1 MTRRTVPARPAES
14 NGSGPA
20 PEPSP
25 GAGQY
30 TPLFRRVAALNAAVV
45 VGACVV
51 TILVLSPG
59 KIHSFAANEAI
70 VLAAALLLVVVINL
84 VLLRRALG
92 PLEALTALAR
102 RVDLTRPGQRVP
114 VGHYKSEVSELAT
127 TFNEMLARLEN
138 ERRDATRRVLA
149 AQEGERLRIAQELHD
164 EVGQTLTAVLLQ
176 LGRSA
181 RHADPQLGAE
191 LLETQETARASL
203 EDVRRISRELRPEAL
218 DDLGLTSALVALTE
232 RFAQGA
238 RLTVSRNLDRELPP
252 LSEEAELV
260 IYRVA
265 QEALTNVARHAGT
278 DHAELSLTASD
289 GSLVLRVLDR
299 GKGFD
304 PVKAEGGGL
313 RGMRERAVLVGAS
326 LSVTRRPRG
335 GTEVRLS
342 VPVDGA
348 VQ

>member
-1 MTRRTVPARPAES
+1 MSRRTVPATPAAS
-14 NGSGPA
+14 NNGSVG
-20 PEPSP
+20 EPR
-25 GAGQY
+25 AVVGQY

-45 VGACVV
+45 IGACVV

-59 KIHSFAANEAI
+59 KLHSFAASEAI
-70 VLAAALLLVVVINL
+70 VLAAALALVVVINL
-84 VLLRRALG
+84 VLLRRALR

-102 RVDLTRPGQRVP
+102 KVDLTRPGQRVP
-114 VGHYKSEVSELAT
+114 VGHYQSEVSELAT
-127 TFNEMLARLEN
+127 TFNEMLARLEK

-181 RHADPQLGAE
+181 RQADPALEAE

-238 RLTVSRNLDRELPP
+238 GLKVRRDLDRELPT

-265 QEALTNVARHAGT
+265 QEALTNVARHSGSHT
-278 DHAELSLTASD
+278 AELSLTCSN
-289 GSLVLRVLDR
+289 GGLTLRVLDD

-304 PVKAEGGGL
+304 PQDGEGGGL
-313 RGMRERAVLVGAS
+313 RGMRERAVLVGAQ
-326 LSVTRRPRG
+326 LAVMRRPRG
-335 GTEVRLS
+335 GTEVRLR
-342 VPVDGA
+342 VPLEEDA
-348 VQ
+348 V

>member
-1 MTRRTVPARPAES
+1 MTRRSAPANPAES
-14 NGSGPA
+14 NGAGPDPA
-20 PEPSP
+20 P
-25 GAGQY
+25 GVGQY

-59 KIHSFAANEAI
+59 KLHSFAMSEAL
-70 VLAAALLLVVVINL
+70 VLAAALALVVVINL
-84 VLLRRALG
+84 VLLRRALH

-114 VGHYKSEVSELAT
+114 VGHYQSEVSELAT

-181 RHADPQLGAE
+181 RHADPRLGAE

-232 RFAQGA
+232 RFAQGGG
-238 RLTVSRNLDRELPP
+238 LNVSRSLDRELPP

-278 DHAELSLTASD
+278 DRAELSLGAAD
-289 GSLVLRVLDR
+289 GRLTLRVLDD

-304 PVKAEGGGL
+304 PQRAEGGGL
-313 RGMRERAVLVGAS
+313 RGMRERAVLVGAQ
-326 LSVTRRPRG
+326 LSVMRRPRG

-342 VPVDGA
+342 VPVDEA
-348 VQ
+348 PE

>member
-1 MTRRTVPARPAES
+1 MQRRGLPADQEPA
-14 NGSGPA
+14 A
-20 PEPSP
+20 PRIK
-25 GAGQY
+25 Y
-30 TPLFRRVAALNAAVV
+30 TPLFRRVAATNAVV
-45 VGACVV
+45 LVAACVV

-59 KIHSFAANEAI
+59 KFHSFAASEAI
-70 VLAAALLLVVVINL
+70 VLGASLAAVVVINL

-114 VGHYKSEVSELAT
+114 VGRYQSEVTELAT

-176 LGRSA
+176 LGGSA
-181 RHADPQLGAE
+181 RHADPKLGSE

-218 DDLGLTSALVALTE
+218 DDLGLT
-232 RFAQGA
+232 R
-238 RLTVSRNLDRELPP
+238 
-252 LSEEAELV
+252 
-260 IYRVA
+260 A
-265 QEALTNVARHAGT
+265 QEALTNVARHADT
-278 DHAELSLTASD
+278 DQAELSLTAAD
-289 GSLVLRVLDR
+289 GRLVLRVLDA

-304 PVKAEGGGL
+304 PVKGEGGGL
-313 RGMRERAVLVGAS
+313 RGMRERAVLVGAR
-326 LSVTRRPRG
+326 LAVTRRPRG

-342 VPVDGA
+342 VPLDGA
-348 VQ
+348 AT

>member
-1 MTRRTVPARPAES
+1 MTRRTAPATPAES
-14 NGSGPA
+14 NGTD

-25 GAGQY
+25 GVGQY

-45 VGACVV
+45 IGACVV

-59 KIHSFAANEAI
+59 KLHSFAASEAL
-70 VLAAALLLVVVINL
+70 VLTASLALVVVVNL

-114 VGHYKSEVSELAT
+114 VGHYQSEVTELAT
-127 TFNEMLARLEN
+127 TFNDMLSRLER

-181 RHADPQLGAE
+181 RHADPELGAE

-232 RFAQGA
+232 RFAQGPG
-238 RLTVSRNLDRELPP
+238 LTVRRNLDRELPP
-252 LSEEAELV
+252 LTEEAELV

-265 QEALTNVARHAGT
+265 QEALTNVARHSGT
-278 DHAELSLTASD
+278 DRAELALTSAN
-289 GSLVLRVLDR
+289 GLLTLRVLDQ

-304 PVKAEGGGL
+304 PQRAEGGGL
-313 RGMRERAVLVGAS
+313 RGMRERAVLVGAR
-326 LSVTRRPRG
+326 LVVTPRPGG
-335 GTEVRLS
+335 GTEVRLT
-342 VPVDGA
+342 VPVGDGDL
-348 VQ
+348 

>member
-1 MTRRTVPARPAES
+1 MKSRTVPARPAES
-14 NGSGPA
+14 NGTGP
-20 PEPSP
+20 EMSP

-51 TILVLSPG
+51 TILVLSPR
-59 KIHSFAANEAI
+59 KLHSFAVSEAI
-70 VLAAALLLVVVINL
+70 VLAAALALVVVINL

-114 VGHYKSEVSELAT
+114 VGQYQSEVSELAT
-127 TFNEMLARLEN
+127 TFNDMLARLEN

-181 RHADPQLGAE
+181 RQADAELGAE

-218 DDLGLTSALVALTE
+218 DDLGLASALVALTE
-232 RFAQGA
+232 RFSQRTGLNVT
-238 RLTVSRNLDRELPP
+238 RELDRELPP
-252 LSEEAELV
+252 LSEETELV
-260 IYRVA
+260 VYRVA

-278 DHAELSLTASD
+278 DRAELSLTTAD
-289 GSLVLRVLDR
+289 GRLTLRVLDQ

-304 PVKAEGGGL
+304 PQRTEGGGM
-313 RGMRERAVLVGAS
+313 RGMRERAVLVGAQ
-326 LSVTRRPRG
+326 LAVTRRPRG

-342 VPVDGA
+342 VPVEAASG
-348 VQ
+348 

>member
-1 MTRRTVPARPAES
+1 MSRRPVPAEA
-14 NGSGPA
+14 NGTG
-20 PEPSP
+20 PEPRA
-25 GAGQY
+25 GVGQY

-59 KIHSFAANEAI
+59 KLHSFAASEAI

-114 VGHYKSEVSELAT
+114 VGHYESEVSDLAT
-127 TFNEMLARLEN
+127 TFNEMLARLEK

-181 RHADPQLGAE
+181 RHADPALGAE

-218 DDLGLTSALVALTE
+218 DDLGLSSALVALTE
-232 RFAQGA
+232 RFSQSAGLNVRRQ
-238 RLTVSRNLDRELPP
+238 LDRELPV

-278 DHAELSLTASD
+278 DRAELSLTSVD
-289 GSLVLRVLDR
+289 GELILRVADD
-299 GKGFD
+299 GPGFD
-304 PVKAEGGGL
+304 PQRTEGGGL
-313 RGMRERAVLVGAS
+313 RGMRERAVLVGAQ
-326 LSVTRRPRG
+326 LAVARRRTG

-342 VPVDGA
+342 VPVGEA
-348 VQ
+348 GG

>member
-1 MTRRTVPARPAES
+1 MKSRTVPARPAES
-14 NGSGPA
+14 NGSGP
-20 PEPSP
+20 EMSP

-59 KIHSFAANEAI
+59 KLHSFAASEAL
-70 VLAAALLLVVVINL
+70 VLAGSLLLVVVINL

-114 VGHYKSEVSELAT
+114 VGHYQSEVSELAT
-127 TFNEMLARLEN
+127 TFNDMLARLEN

-181 RHADPQLGAE
+181 RHADPELGAE
-191 LLETQETARASL
+191 LVETQETARSSL
-203 EDVRRISRELRPEAL
+203 EELRRISTDLRPETL
-218 DDLGLTSALVALTE
+218 NDLGLASALAALSDGFGRRADVRVE
-232 RFAQGA
+232 RQIATPIPALG
-238 RLTVSRNLDRELPP
+238 S
-252 LSEEAELV
+252 EAELAV
-260 IYRVA
+260 YRIA
-265 QEALTNVARHAGT
+265 QEA
-278 DHAELSLTASD
+278 
-289 GSLVLRVLDR
+289 
-299 GKGFD
+299 
-304 PVKAEGGGL
+304 
-313 RGMRERAVLVGAS
+313 
-326 LSVTRRPRG
+326 
-335 GTEVRLS
+335 
-342 VPVDGA
+342 
-348 VQ
+348 

>member
-1 MTRRTVPARPAES
+1 MTRRSEPASPANS
-14 NGSGPA
+14 NGALG
-20 PEPSP
+20 EPR
-25 GAGQY
+25 AVVGQY

-45 VGACVV
+45 IGACIV
-51 TILVLSPG
+51 TILVLSPR
-59 KIHSFAANEAI
+59 KFHTFAASEAI
-70 VLAAALLLVVVINL
+70 VLAAALALVVLINL
-84 VLLRRALG
+84 VLLRRALR

-102 RVDLTRPGQRVP
+102 KVDLTRPGQRVP
-114 VGHYKSEVSELAT
+114 VDGYRSEVTELAT

-149 AQEGERLRIAQELHD
+149 AQERERLRIAQELHD

-181 RHADPQLGAE
+181 RQADAELEAE

-232 RFAQGA
+232 RFSQGGA
-238 RLTVSRNLDRELPP
+238 LKVRRDVDRELPQ

-265 QEALTNVARHAGT
+265 QEALTNVARHSGSDTAQLTLTRSNG
-278 DHAELSLTASD
+278 SLT
-289 GSLVLRVLDR
+289 LRVLDD
-299 GKGFD
+299 GHGFD
-304 PVKAEGGGL
+304 PQRGEGGGL
-313 RGMRERAVLVGAS
+313 RGMRERAVLVGAQ
-326 LSVTRRPRG
+326 LVVMRRPSG
-335 GTEVRLS
+335 GTEVRLR
-342 VPVDGA
+342 VPLGERA
-348 VQ
+348 S

>member
-1 MTRRTVPARPAES
+1 MSRSTAPAAPADS
-14 NGSGPA
+14 NGTA
-20 PEPSP
+20 PGAQP

-30 TPLFRRVAALNAAVV
+30 RPLFRRVAALNAAVV

-51 TILVLSPG
+51 TILVLTPG
-59 KIHSFAANEAI
+59 KIHSFAAREAL
-70 VLAAALLLVVVINL
+70 VLAGALALVVVINL
-84 VLLRRALG
+84 VLLRRALR

-114 VGHYKSEVSELAT
+114 VDHYKSEVSELAT

-181 RHADPQLGAE
+181 RHADAKLGAE

-203 EDVRRISRELRPEAL
+203 EDVRRISRELRPDAL

-232 RFAQGA
+232 RFAQSAG
-238 RLTVSRNLDRELPP
+238 LNVSRNLDRELPP

-265 QEALTNVARHAGT
+265 QEALTNVARHADT
-278 DHAELSLTASD
+278 DRAELSLTAAD
-289 GSLVLRVLDR
+289 GHLMLRVTDN

-304 PVKAEGGGL
+304 PVRAEGGGL

-326 LSVTRRPRG
+326 LAVARRPRG

-342 VPVDGA
+342 VPVGGA
-348 VQ
+348 SA

>member
-1 MTRRTVPARPAES
+1 MTGRPAPVAPAKN
-14 NGSGPA
+14 NGAS
-20 PEPSP
+20 PEAHPV
-25 GAGQY
+25 AGGY
-30 TPLFRRVAALNAAVV
+30 TPLFRRGAALNAAVV

-59 KIHSFAANEAI
+59 KIHSFAASEAV
-70 VLAAALLLVVVINL
+70 VLLASLALVVVINL
-84 VLLRRALG
+84 VLLRRALR

-114 VGHYKSEVSELAT
+114 VGRYHSEVSELAT

-149 AQEGERLRIAQELHD
+149 AQEAERLRIAQELHD

-181 RHADPQLGAE
+181 RHADPKLGSE

-232 RFAQGA
+232 RFAQGGG
-238 RLTVSRNLDRELPP
+238 LTVSRDVERELPP

-265 QEALTNVARHAGT
+265 QEALTNVARHADT
-278 DHAELSLTASD
+278 DHAELSLTATD
-289 GSLVLRVLDR
+289 GRLTLRVVDD

-304 PVKAEGGGL
+304 PVHAEGGGL

-326 LSVTRRPRG
+326 LAVARRPRG
-335 GTEVRLS
+335 GTEVRLT
-342 VPVDGA
+342 VPVNGA
-348 VQ
+348 AL

>member
-1 MTRRTVPARPAES
+1 M
-14 NGSGPA
+14 SGLPA
-20 PEPSP
+20 PSGSQN
-25 GAGQY
+25 GAGPDEGAGGRPY
-30 TPLFRRVAALNAAVV
+30 TPLFRRVAALNAVV
-45 VGACVV
+45 VIGACAV
-51 TILVLSPG
+51 TIAVLSPR
-59 KIHSFAANEAI
+59 KLHSFAVSEAI
-70 VLAAALLLVVVINL
+70 VLAAALAAVVVINL

-114 VGHYKSEVSELAT
+114 VGQYRSEASELAT
-127 TFNEMLARLEN
+127 TFNEMLARLES

-181 RHADPQLGAE
+181 RRADPGLEAE

-218 DDLGLTSALVALTE
+218 DDLGLASAVVALTE
-232 RFAQGA
+232 RFSQSAGLDVD
-238 RLTVSRNLDRELPP
+238 REIDRELPV

-260 IYRVA
+260 VYRVA

-278 DHAELSLTASD
+278 DQAALSLVCDHNVVT
-289 GSLVLRVLDR
+289 LRVRDR
-299 GKGFD
+299 GHGLAAGAAD
-304 PVKAEGGGL
+304 GGGI
-313 RGMRERAVLVGAS
+313 RGMRERAVLVGAD
-326 LSVTRRPRG
+326 LTVARLRAG
-335 GTEVRLS
+335 GTEVRLDL
-342 VPVDGA
+342 PLDGNE
-348 VQ
+348 

>member
-1 MTRRTVPARPAES
+1 MSSAPAPISSADA
-14 NGSGPA
+14 NGSA
-20 PEPSP
+20 PEQN
-25 GAGQY
+25 ARVGQY
-30 TPLFRRVAALNAAVV
+30 TPLFKRVAALNAAVV
-45 VGACVV
+45 IGACVV

-59 KIHSFAANEAI
+59 KFHSFAASEAI
-70 VLAAALLLVVVINL
+70 VLAAALIIVVVINL
-84 VLLRRALG
+84 LLLRRALG

-114 VGHYKSEVSELAT
+114 VGHYQSEVSELAT
-127 TFNEMLARLEN
+127 TFNEMLERLEK

-181 RHADPQLGAE
+181 RHADPKLESE

-218 DDLGLTSALVALTE
+218 DDLGLASAIVALTE
-232 RFAQGA
+232 RFSQGVGLNV
-238 RLTVSRNLDRELPP
+238 RRVIDRELPP

-265 QEALTNVARHAGT
+265 QEALTNVARHADT
-278 DHAELSLTASD
+278 DRAELSLTSSN
-289 GSLVLRVLDR
+289 GRLILRVADHGR
-299 GKGFD
+299 GFD
-304 PVKAEGGGL
+304 PTRAEGGGL
-313 RGMRERAVLVGAS
+313 RGMRERAVLVGAQLAVS
-326 LSVTRRPRG
+326 RAPRG
-335 GTEVRLS
+335 GAEVRLT
-342 VPVDGA
+342 VPVTENNE
-348 VQ
+348 

>member
-1 MTRRTVPARPAES
+1 MSRRTVPVVPAES
-14 NGSGPA
+14 NGSVA
-20 PEPSP
+20 EPRAVV
-25 GAGQY
+25 GRY

-45 VGACVV
+45 IGACGV

-59 KIHSFAANEAI
+59 KLHSFAASEAV
-70 VLAAALLLVVVINL
+70 VLAAALALVVVINL
-84 VLLRRALG
+84 VLLRRALR

-102 RVDLTRPGQRVP
+102 KVDLTRPGQRVP
-114 VGHYKSEVSELAT
+114 VGGYRSEVSELAT
-127 TFNEMLARLEN
+127 TFNDMLARLEK

-149 AQEGERLRIAQELHD
+149 AQEAERLRIAQELHD

-181 RHADPQLGAE
+181 RHADARLEAE

-238 RLTVSRNLDRELPP
+238 GLKVSRELDRELPE

-265 QEALTNVARHAGT
+265 QEALTNVARHSGS
-278 DHAELSLTASD
+278 HSAELRLTRSN
-289 GSLVLRVLDR
+289 GRLTLRVLDD

-304 PVKAEGGGL
+304 PHRGEGGGL
-313 RGMRERAVLVGAS
+313 RGMRERAVLVGAQ
-326 LSVTRRPRG
+326 LAVMRRPRG

-342 VPVDGA
+342 VPLDQGA
-348 VQ
+348 E

>member
-1 MTRRTVPARPAES
+1 MSGLPVPSGSHNGARPDPGGTRRP
-14 NGSGPA
+14 
-20 PEPSP
+20 
-25 GAGQY
+25 Y
-30 TPLFRRVAALNAAVV
+30 TPLFRRVAATNAVV
-45 VGACVV
+45 VIGACAV
-51 TILVLSPG
+51 TIAVLSPR
-59 KIHSFAANEAI
+59 KLHSFAVSEAI
-70 VLAAALLLVVVINL
+70 VLAAALAAVVVINL

-114 VGHYKSEVSELAT
+114 VGQYRSEASELAT
-127 TFNEMLARLEN
+127 TFNEMLARLES

-181 RHADPQLGAE
+181 RRADPGLEAE

-218 DDLGLTSALVALTE
+218 DDLGLASAVVALTE
-232 RFAQGA
+232 RFSQSAGLDVD
-238 RLTVSRNLDRELPP
+238 REIDRELPV

-260 IYRVA
+260 VYRVA

-278 DHAELSLTASD
+278 DQAALSLVCDHNVVT
-289 GSLVLRVLDR
+289 LRVRDR
-299 GKGFD
+299 GHGLAAGAAD
-304 PVKAEGGGL
+304 GGGI
-313 RGMRERAVLVGAS
+313 RGMRERAVLVGAD
-326 LSVTRRPRG
+326 LTVARLRAG
-335 GTEVRLS
+335 GTEVRLDL
-342 VPVDGA
+342 PLDGNE
-348 VQ
+348 

>member
-1 MTRRTVPARPAES
+1 MSRA
-14 NGSGPA
+14 PA
-20 PEPSP
+20 PLPRAEANGAGPEQSP
-25 GAGQY
+25 GVGQY
-30 TPLFRRVAALNAAVV
+30 TPLFKRVAALNAAVV

-59 KIHSFAANEAI
+59 KFHSFAASEAI
-70 VLAAALLLVVVINL
+70 VLAGSLMLVVVINL
-84 VLLRRALG
+84 LLLRRALG

-114 VGHYKSEVSELAT
+114 VGRYQSEVSDLAT
-127 TFNEMLARLEN
+127 TFNEMLERLEK

-181 RHADPQLGAE
+181 RHADPKLESE

-218 DDLGLTSALVALTE
+218 DDLGLVSAIVALTE
-232 RFAQGA
+232 RFSQAGGLNV
-238 RLTVSRNLDRELPP
+238 RRVLDRELPP

-278 DHAELSLTASD
+278 DRAELSLTSSN
-289 GSLVLRVLDR
+289 GRLILRVADDGR
-299 GKGFD
+299 GFD
-304 PVKAEGGGL
+304 PSRAEGGGL
-313 RGMRERAVLVGAS
+313 RGMRERAVLVGAQLAVLRS
-326 LSVTRRPRG
+326 PLG
-335 GTEVRLS
+335 GAEVRLS
-342 VPVDGA
+342 VPVVEDRE
-348 VQ
+348 